1 MPLTKYDS
9 KLFDTYVTEE
19 SVINTVSSWNQIKTI
34 LINRLED
41 C

>member
-19 SVINTVSSWNQIKTI
+19 SVINTVATWDQIKTI
-34 LINRLED
+34 SINYLED